1 MLYIQS
7 NVNQLLKSWN
17 LNILLLSYFL
27 AYEIYSILKFKK
39 KKKKLIIVQTF
50 PIVYANLGKNN
61 FFRERVKTKSTL
73 YEIFS

>member
-27 AYEIYSILKFKK
+27 AYEIYSILKFFFQKK
-39 KKKKLIIVQTF
+39 IIIVQTF

>member
-27 AYEIYSILKFKK
+27 AYEIYSILKLKK
-39 KKKKLIIVQTF
+39 KKKIN
-50 PIVYANLGKNN
+50 YCSN
-61 FFRERVKTKSTL
+61 FSYCLCQFR
-73 YEIFS
+73 

>member
-7 NVNQLLKSWN
+7 NVNQLLKSWD

-27 AYEIYSILKFKK
+27 AYKIYSILKLK

>member
-27 AYEIYSILKFKK
+27 AYEIYSILKLK
-39 KKKKLIIVQTF
+39 KKKKLIIIQTF

>member
-27 AYEIYSILKFKK
+27 AYEIYSILKLK

-50 PIVYANLGKNN
+50 PIVYANLGKTN

>member
-27 AYEIYSILKFKK
+27 AYEIYSILKLK